1 MNIALGAYLISGTPG
16 YRQAGVH
23 QYARQLVMALGELA
37 QEDDAWQLSALISPT
52 ATPELRDV
60 PSTVALKPASRSTE
74 NPIPRI
80 GVEQFE
86 TPRVVKA
93 MGSQLYHGLLNVL
106 PLSLP
111 CPSVVSVMDLSFI
124 TQPRTHKRFNRVY
137 LSLFSRWSC
146 RKATRVITISE
157 WTKRDLIHHFGIP
170 AERIDAIPLGV
181 AAHIRPASAEQVAAL
196 KQQHG
201 IGDNAIFYL
210 GSLEP
215 RKNLNRLMQA
225 FALVCRESAPASH
238 APQLYIGGSLGWKYD
253 EILAQAQQLGTA
265 NQIKL
270 VGRIAADELPTWY
283 SACAVFAF
291 PSLYEGFGLPPLEA
305 MACGA
310 PVVSSNVT
318 SLPEVIGDAGLLVSP
333 TDVDALAAA
342 LSHVL
347 ANPEVRAQMRAQSLR
362 QAARFTW
369 RSTAQQTLQTY
380 QCVLGK
386 NHPRP

>member
-1 MNIALGAYLISGTPG
+1 MNTSTVLGAYLISGTPG

-23 QYARQLVMALGELA
+23 QYARQLVSALGELA
-37 QEDDAWQLSALISPT
+37 CEDAAWRFDALISPT
-52 ATPELRDV
+52 AIQELHDV
-60 PSTVALKPASRSTE
+60 PASVALKPATRSTE
-74 NPIPRI
+74 NPITRI
-80 GVEQFE
+80 GVEQIE

-93 MGSQLYHGLLNVL
+93 LGSHLYHGLLNVL

-124 TQPRTHKRFNRVY
+124 TQPHTHKRFNRVY

-146 RKATRVITISE
+146 RKAARVIAISE
-157 WTKRDLIHHFGIP
+157 WTKRDLVQHFGIP

-181 AAHIRPASAEQVAAL
+181 AAYIRPASADQVAAL

-225 FALVCRESAPASH
+225 FAILCRENTNATQ

-270 VGRIAADELPTWY
+270 IGRVEANDLPIWY

-318 SLPEVIGDAGLLVSP
+318 SLPEVVGDAGVLVSP
-333 TDVDALAAA
+333 TDVDGLAVALGR
-342 LSHVL
+342 VL
-347 ANPEVRAQMRAQSLR
+347 NGHDLRVRMREQSLR

-369 RSTAQQTLQTY
+369 RNTAQQTLQTY
-380 QCVLGK
+380 RRVLDS
-386 NHPRP
+386 HR

>member
-1 MNIALGAYLISGTPG
+1 MNTTIALGAYLISGTPG

-23 QYARQLVMALGELA
+23 QYARQLVAALGELA
-37 QEDDAWQLSALISPT
+37 REDSAWHFDALISPT
-52 ATPELRDV
+52 AAPELRDV
-60 PSTVALKPASRSTE
+60 PPSVALKPASRSTE
-74 NPIPRI
+74 HPLTRI
-80 GVEQFE
+80 GVEQLE

-93 MGSQLYHGLLNVL
+93 LGSQLYHGLLNVL
-106 PLSLP
+106 PLSLSA

-124 TQPRTHKRFNRVY
+124 TQPHTHKRFNRVY
-137 LSLFSRWSC
+137 LSSFSRWSC
-146 RKATRVITISE
+146 RKAARVIAISE
-157 WTKRDLIHHFGIP
+157 WTKRDLIQHFGIP

-181 AAHIRPASAEQVAAL
+181 ASHIRPASADQIAAL
-196 KQQHG
+196 KQQHD

-225 FALVCRESAPASH
+225 FAKLCREDTDATQV
-238 APQLYIGGSLGWKYD
+238 PQLYIGGSLGWKYD
-253 EILAQAQQLGTA
+253 EILAQAQQLGMA

-270 VGRIAADELPTWY
+270 IGRVEANDLPIWY

-333 TDVDALAAA
+333 TDVDGLAAA
-342 LSHVL
+342 LRRVL
-347 ANPEVRAQMRAQSLR
+347 TNHDLRLHLRAQSLR

-369 RSTAQQTLQTY
+369 RNTAQQTLQTY
-380 QCVLGK
+380 RRVLD
-386 NHPRP
+386 RP